1 MIKSLKKL
9 AKKYRSLTADLS
21 NMVEELIENPTLGQP
36 LGKNVFKVR
45 MSISSKSKG
54 KSGGARVI
62 TYFLKQENEVHL
74 LSIYDKSAQTTI
86 SNQSVINLI
95 NNIIK

>member
-9 AKKYRSLTADLS
+9 AKKYRSLTDDLS
-21 NMVEELIENPTLGQP
+21 NLVEELIENPTLGQP